1 MYFKLKEQISEK
13 KKNML
18 FWSHFTFSL
27 VSCIYNSPQRHSHAR
42 KLEVRPGFLILGS
55 AAGL

>member
-1 MYFKLKEQISEK
+1 
-13 KKNML
+13 ML